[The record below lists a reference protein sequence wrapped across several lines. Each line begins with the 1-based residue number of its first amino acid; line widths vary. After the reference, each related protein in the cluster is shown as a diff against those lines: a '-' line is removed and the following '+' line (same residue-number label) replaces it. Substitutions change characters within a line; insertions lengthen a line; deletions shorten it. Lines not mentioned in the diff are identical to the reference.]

1 MEVVVIGAGI
11 SGLSAARMLEERGH
25 TVTIFEGSGKP
36 GGLIRCDIVS
46 GGLFHRVGGH
56 IFNTK
61 IDRVA
66 RWFWSKFDR
75 DKEFIKALMEE
86 SSYEVSNVEI
96 TLVTQTYDAAVVEV
110 SYHLRSN
117 VMAMFWEEDLQETA
131 QLTKVD
137 DKWLIVQMR

>member
-1 MEVVVIGAGI
+1 MKKLVTVVLLSLIFI
-11 SGLSAARMLEERGH
+11 SCICLWICSNCSNDKNSDMSTPENSIKGFLQAKDDEDVDKWVTYWLKEEDA
-25 TVTIFEGSGKP
+25 
-36 GGLIRCDIVS
+36 L
-46 GGLFHRVGGH
+46 
-56 IFNTK
+56 
-61 IDRVA
+61 
-66 RWFWSKFDR
+66 DR
-75 DKEFIKALMEE
+75 DKASVKALMEE

-96 TLVTQTYDAAVVEV
+96 TLVTQTDDAAVVEV